1 MKRILSAMTLLL
13 VAAGMVF
20 AQGGYQVKGVVV
32 DAQGPV
38 IGATVLQQGTMNGTT
53 TGLDGDY
60 VLRVPDGDALVEISC
75 IGYATQV
82 FKASEV
88 PAQVIL
94 FEDTEFLD
102 EVVVIGC
109 PSSRWT
115 ARTSSAAPPTT
126 R

>member
-1 MKRILSAMTLLL
+1 MTLLL

-60 VLRVPDGDALVEISC
+60 VLRVPDGDALVEI
-75 IGYATQV
+75 IRVHRPGGQQGLLPRHHQQPDDDAH
-82 FKASEV
+82 
-88 PAQVIL
+88 
-94 FEDTEFLD
+94 
-102 EVVVIGC
+102 
-109 PSSRWT
+109 R
-115 ARTSSAAPPTT
+115 
-126 R
+126 